1 MASASLDPEKIRE
14 SFPNPTIP
22 KIHRTPHYSRITK
35 VHAPLNENATSVYS
49 SRRNSALSVTVYLVS
64 DAKYLL
70 RSGISLIIPFN
81 SGVHPVVALGATDAQ
96 IAHTK
101 REHEKST
108 RKFRLFKTVN
118 NALKKQIVTA
128 IDNIYIKAL
137 RDRVTGFAARSA
149 RDILEYLYRTYR
161 SVTPAQQTENNEKFR
176 APYERSTDLEAYF
189 NGIDDCLFM
198 EDKSNQP

>member
-1 MASASLDPEKIRE
+1 M
-14 SFPNPTIP
+14 
-22 KIHRTPHYSRITK
+22 
-35 VHAPLNENATSVYS
+35 
-49 SRRNSALSVTVYLVS
+49 

-101 REHEKST
+101 HEHEKST
-108 RKFRLFKTVN
+108 RKFCLFKTVN

-176 APYERSTDLEAYF
+176 APYEISTDLEAYF
-189 NGIDDCLFM
+189 NDIDDCLFM
-198 EDKSNQP
+198 GDKSNQP